1 MKNSLL
7 NILLDVP
14 AQESIFRES
23 GKIYVV
29 VGIIV
34 IIFICI
40 VAYLIKLDKKITHLE
55 KNSD

>member
-1 MKNSLL
+1 M
-7 NILLDVP
+7 LDVP
-14 AQESIFRES
+14 VQESIFRTS

-40 VAYLIKLDKKITHLE
+40 VAYLIRLDKKMTKLE
-55 KNSD
+55 KHSE